1 MEIEARIV
9 AAALDFMGMTSI
21 EDTLASS
28 LVGATVGATGEVQR
42 KFLYDLVFQVVDIYV
57 VNEKNIDVHI
67 EELEKESRTNEGRLP
82 DGRFGCRFS
91 GCKMPVMVKDDFCMR
106 KSMDCILVSNL
117 LPTLL
122 L

>member
-1 MEIEARIV
+1 
-9 AAALDFMGMTSI
+9 
-21 EDTLASS
+21 
-28 LVGATVGATGEVQR
+28 
-42 KFLYDLVFQVVDIYV
+42 VDIYV